1 MLNLAAQSNFCMAHN
16 LKLKKPLAVFD
27 LETTGINIQKDRI
40 VEISVVKALMN
51 GETESKTFRV
61 NPGIPIPIELSLIH
75 GIYDEDVKDCPTF
88 KNFAKTLAQFLQG
101 CDLAG
106 FNSNRFDVPMLVE
119 EFLRADVDFDIKNR
133 KLVDAQRIFHLM
145 EPRNLSAAYKFY
157 CGKNLENAHSA
168 YADTVATFEVL
179 CAQIA
184 RYEGVETKNDKGE
197 LHVPIQNDMEVLH
210 NLTSA
215 KIVDFANRMAYNAKG
230 EEIINFGKH
239 NGKRVVDVLVQEP
252 SYYDWMMKGDF
263 PLDTKRKLTE
273 IKMRMAF
280 GRK

>member
-1 MLNLAAQSNFCMAHN
+1 MAHN

-40 VEISVVKALMN
+40 VEISVVKALIN
-51 GETESKTFRV
+51 GETETKTFRV
-61 NPGIPIPIELSLIH
+61 NPGMPIPIESSLIH

-88 KNFAKTLAQFLQG
+88 KNFAKTLAQFLTG

-133 KLVDAQRIFHLM
+133 KLVDAQRIFHMM
-145 EPRNLSAAYKFY
+145 EPRNLAAAYKFY
-157 CGKNLENAHSA
+157 CGKDLENAHSA
-168 YADTVATFEVL
+168 YADTMATFEVL
-179 CAQIA
+179 CAQID
-184 RYEGVETKNDKGE
+184 RYEGVKIKNEKGE
-197 LHVPIQNDMEVLH
+197 LFEPVQNDMEALH
-210 NLTSA
+210 NLAAA

-239 NGKRVVDVLVQEP
+239 SGKRVVDVLTQEP
-252 SYYDWMMKGDF
+252 AYYDWMMKGDF

-280 GRK
+280 GGRK